1 MPVLPISEQREER
14 EAGRHERAEIKMFGL
29 WEAFSGAVQAS
40 GIQSGDG
47 EETIPANGRG
57 LLGSGDCQTVEDFP
71 DDGLDA
77 PKSLIASLSRANKP
91 AF

>member
-14 EAGRHERAEIKMFGL
+14 EAGRHECAKSAVFGL
-29 WEAFSGAVQAS
+29 RQAFSGGVQAS

-57 LLGSGDCQTVEDFP
+57 LLGSGDCQETQDFP
-71 DDGLDA
+71 DDGMDEA
-77 PKSLIASLSRANKP
+77 QSVRAGI
-91 AF
+91 

>member
-14 EAGRHERAEIKMFGL
+14 EAETDDRAEIKMFGL
-29 WEAFSGAVQAS
+29 WEAFSGALHKQGVQ
-40 GIQSGDG
+40 GGDG

-71 DDGLDA
+71 DDGLDEA
-77 PKSLIASLSRANKP
+77 QSVRAGI
-91 AF
+91 